1 MCDEFR
7 FDNDPEQI
15 YMVDYVVTGSTLEVY
30 FDKTLDT
37 NNPSFD
43 INHYSITRYVDDA
56 SKILIK
62 GFRPNNTD
70 GPYILRPEFVVPE
83 LDKGIDE
90 FIVDLT
96 QKGLL

>member
-1 MCDEFR
+1 V
-7 FDNDPEQI
+7 
-15 YMVDYVVTGSTLEVY
+15 VDTGSNIEVY
-30 FDKTLDT
+30 FDKTLNTDSST
-37 NNPSFD
+37 LN